1 MPTDTQSLLEDPPGE
16 TAQDRGSGATPQ
28 DDVFAPTA
36 GDDVF
41 VGGAGNDVLSGGE
54 GNDVLHGDGDPG
66 ADTVRIAAFGDS
78 LINYGR
84 SFSPDEEFPHQLQ
97 EALARDGVNADV
109 LNFGVGGERS
119 IDAVSRLDSVIAAEP
134 QVAVVEFGT
143 NDALRFVST
152 ERVHDALDQIVGQ
165 LTASGIQV
173 VLAGAYATYEKD
185 GQQHG
190 YSDPA
195 DIAAFEAI
203 FPNVATK
210 YGAILYPQFLDGV
223 REDPALG
230 LGDGIHANP
239 VGIAHVAES
248 ILPAVEHALGRLGP
262 VGDDT
267 LEGGEGD
274 DRLDGGPGNDSLTG
288 GSGDDRLSGGGGH
301 DVFHFDAG
309 DGVDTITDFGG
320 AGAGAM
326 TSGDEDLIAFGPGL
340 TADAMTMTQ
349 VGNDVVIAFGATSEN
364 GSDNAA
370 DQVVLRN
377 TRLDSIV
384 DASGHPVEFLFDGEA
399 VPTNWADRFGNGTGA
414 DVAKPPETP
423 PADGTDTSPPD
434 DNADGAQQD
443 GGSDTA
449 QKDKEADTTQK
460 NDNTDASSPDGES
473 DSVKPDD
480 KISGDKGSNDKAGTD
495 EANSHD
501 GAAAHSGAHDDAL
514 LWGVDQPNS
523 EDPLS

>member
-16 TAQDRGSGATPQ
+16 TAQDQDSGAAAQ
-28 DDVFAPTA
+28 DDVFAPTV

-54 GNDVLHGDGDPG
+54 GNDILRGDGDPG
-66 ADTVRIAAFGDS
+66 AGTVRIAAFGDS
-78 LINYGR
+78 LINYGQ
-84 SFSPDEEFPHQLQ
+84 SFSPEEEFPNQLQ

-119 IDAVSRLDSVIAAEP
+119 VDAVSRLDSVIAAEP
-134 QVAVVEFGT
+134 QVAIVEFGT

-173 VLAGAYATYEKD
+173 VLAGAYATYEND

-239 VGIAHVAES
+239 AGIAHVAEN

-274 DRLDGGPGNDSLTG
+274 DRLDGGLGNDSLAG

-301 DVFHFDAG
+301 DVFHFEAG

-349 VGNDVVIAFGATSEN
+349 VGNDVVIAFGDTSEN
-364 GSDNAA
+364 GSDNNESDNAA

-377 TRLDSIV
+377 TRLEAVV
-384 DASGHPVEFLFDGEA
+384 DESGHPVEFLLDGEE
-399 VPTNWADRFGNGTGA
+399 VPKDWADRFGDGTGGDA
-414 DVAKPPETP
+414 PKPPETP
-423 PADGTDTSPPD
+423 PADDTDTSSPD
-434 DNADGAQQD
+434 DNGDASQRDDGTDA
-443 GGSDTA
+443 A
-449 QKDKEADTTQK
+449 QKDEETDTTQK
-460 NDNTDASSPDGES
+460 DDNTDTSSPDDEG
-473 DSVKPDD
+473 DSVLPDD
-480 KISGDKGSNDKAGTD
+480 QVSDDG
-495 EANSHD
+495 ANSRD
-501 GAAAHSGAHDDAL
+501 GEAAHNGAHDDAL
-514 LWGVDQPNS
+514 LWGVEQPNP
-523 EDPLS
+523 EDPLG